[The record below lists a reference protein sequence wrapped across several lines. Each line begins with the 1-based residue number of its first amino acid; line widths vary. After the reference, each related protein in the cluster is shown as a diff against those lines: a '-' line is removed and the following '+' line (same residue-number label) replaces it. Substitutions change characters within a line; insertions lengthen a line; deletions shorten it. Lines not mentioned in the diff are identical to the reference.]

1 MKLFVSYARV
11 DKPYCVQIVDTL
23 DIHEIWVDQRLA
35 AGQNWWKEI
44 LRRLDWCEGF
54 IYLLSPD
61 SVNSE
66 YCRREFELARS
77 LGRPIFPILI
87 REGTVIP
94 QSLKE
99 IQYVD
104 FTRGIVMES
113 LKMLLNSIQLEERAL
128 QNDTQRKTVPNIPVE
143 EIRQPTINPATVIR
157 LAATAMENRQYD
169 QAVYYLQ
176 QAKAIGFSSRF
187 INIDLLLEEAERELA
202 QQTVQIEADREYK
215 QIGDLLRQRS
225 TRRLGWEFFL
235 RFQKIYPDYDPE
247 NYFLM
252 YGPNGSKP
260 RIIVSNGNL
269 DNGNGS
275 GGQLPPP
282 APTFNIPLLEWCHI
296 PYGMVEVVEIN
307 NLGKRVK
314 RRIEQPE
321 FHSSLYPVTN
331 QQYNLFLSDPSG
343 YANVSWWQYSAHAN
357 QWRTKNPEPKPGK
370 FKGEDHPREM
380 VNWYDAMAFC
390 HWLSAQLGYAVSLPT
405 IAQWQRAFQGEDGRP
420 YPWGKNFDPTR
431 CNSSESGFNQTTSVR
446 RYPNGA
452 SPFGV
457 IDMAGNVW
465 EWCADLIPS
474 VDGKPK
480 RIMRGGSYISPGER
494 AHISFRYELGPE
506 SYHNSIGF
514 RIVRNSV

>member
-23 DIHEIWVDQRLA
+23 DIHEVWVDQRLA

-66 YCRREFELARS
+66 YCRREFELALS

-94 QSLKE
+94 DALKQ

-104 FTRGIVMES
+104 FTRGITMES
-113 LKMLLNSIQLEERAL
+113 LKMLLNSIQLEERAI
-128 QNDTQRKTVPNIPVE
+128 QERSARPVSSIPSE

-157 LAATAMENRQYD
+157 IAATAMENRQYD
-169 QAVYYLQ
+169 QAVYLLK
-176 QAKAIGFSSRF
+176 QAKASGFSSRF

-202 QQTVQIEADREYK
+202 NQTIQIEADREYK
-215 QIGDLLRQRS
+215 QIGELLRHPR
-225 TRRLGWEFFL
+225 TARLGWEFFL

-247 NYFLM
+247 NYRVI
-252 YGPNGSKP
+252 YVPNGNRPVTNNRP
-260 RIIVSNGNL
+260 RSGS
-269 DNGNGS
+269 GS
-275 GGQLPPP
+275 GGGNSGRPPVP
-282 APTFNIPLLEWCHI
+282 AYTFNVPLLEWCTI
-296 PYGMVEVVEIN
+296 PQGWVEVIEVN
-307 NLGKRVK
+307 SVGKRVK
-314 RRIEQPE
+314 RRVELPE
-321 FHSSLYPVTN
+321 FQISLYPVTN
-331 QQYNLFLSDPSG
+331 SQYNMFLNDPSG
-343 YANVSWWQYSAHAN
+343 YANVAWWQYSALAH
-357 QWRTKNPEPKPGK
+357 QWRSKNSEPKPGK
-370 FKGEDHPREM
+370 FKGDDHPREM
-380 VNWYDAMAFC
+380 VSWYDATAYG
-390 HWLSAQLGYAVSLPT
+390 HWLSAQLGYSVTLPT
-405 IAQWQRAFQGEDGRP
+405 IAQWQRAFQGDDGRP
-420 YPWGKNFDPTR
+420 YPWGKNFDPAR
-431 CNSSESGFNQTTSVR
+431 CNTSESGFNQTTSVR

-457 IDMAGNVW
+457 MDMAGNTW
-465 EWCADLIPS
+465 EWCADAIPS
-474 VDGKPK
+474 PDGKPK

-514 RIVRNSV
+514 RIVRNG